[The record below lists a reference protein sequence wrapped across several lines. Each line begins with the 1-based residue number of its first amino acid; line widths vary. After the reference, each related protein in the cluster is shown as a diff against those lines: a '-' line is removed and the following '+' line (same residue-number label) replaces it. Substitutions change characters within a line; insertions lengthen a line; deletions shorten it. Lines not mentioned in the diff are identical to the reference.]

1 MVQKAPGDNQGLLG
15 YSKGILKIQ
24 KWKRTMQRVLI
35 VEDDRALSHGITMA
49 LQAPQRQLLT
59 AFDLSAARRQLEQM
73 EPDLVILDLNLPDG
87 NGLTLLQQLRTHSA
101 VPVILLT
108 ANDLESDVV
117 EGLAAGAN
125 DYVTK
130 PFSLAILRARV
141 AVQLRKQQPSVYE
154 EGPCS
159 FDFTKQIF
167 QVAQSRVTEPHRAA
181 IAPDSVGEPRQ
192 HGAAGTAARLCLARR
207 NGICGG
213 KCTVGGGCPP
223 ARKTEGVWCDPDR
236 LWYWVLLGRSGTG
249 MTAIAWCIVS
259 RCASGSSRM
268 GNLEDRSG
276 AAAGCGRFQRCWML
290 LWQARI

>member
-1 MVQKAPGDNQGLLG
+1 
-15 YSKGILKIQ
+15 
-24 KWKRTMQRVLI
+24 MQRVLI

-167 QVAQSRVTEPHRAA
+167 QVAQSRISLSRTEQRLLQILLENRGNTVPRERLLAYVW
-181 IAPDSVGEPRQ
+181 PDGTEFVEENALSV
-192 HGAAGTAARLCLARR
+192 AVARLRGKLKGYGVIRTVY
-207 NGICGG
+207 GIGYCW
-213 KCTVGGGCPP
+213 
-223 ARKTEGVWCDPDR
+223 EG
-236 LWYWVLLGRSGTG
+236 
-249 MTAIAWCIVS
+249 
-259 RCASGSSRM
+259 
-268 GNLEDRSG
+268 
-276 AAAGCGRFQRCWML
+276 AGPG
-290 LWQARI
+290 